1 MDPSEFHDF
10 TNKGKFT
17 VRRSK
22 KYWCE
27 IWSDQ
32 TIEQTLMKRSMKAR
46 GGITRRRGFSDNVL
60 SKWTLAMIVMQNVC
74 DEIENFCDVHYETS
88 EQHVDTRSSRI
99 DRDRN
104 DSIKL
109 QEWLSQHPHFA
120 DTDTIK
126 SLSSGIIGGPDVNC
140 HLALEIGMEMVTKMV
155 SYGNFKN
162 VTFKRKHKVVTLTSV
177 GNSFKAGTLKV
188 TAIDPLTLFQR
199 LCLSKQSNKDTTTPI
214 DVTSKFKLG

>member
-1 MDPSEFHDF
+1 MNPSEFHDF

-32 TIEQTLMKRSMKAR
+32 TIEQTLIKSMKFR
-46 GGITRRRGFSDNVL
+46 GGITDNVL
-60 SKWTLAMIVMQNVC
+60 SKWILPMIVMQNVC
-74 DEIENFCDVHYETS
+74 DEIENFCDIHYETS
-88 EQHVDTRSSRI
+88 EQHVDTQSSRI

-109 QEWLSQHPHFA
+109 QEWLSQHPPPLA
-120 DTDTIK
+120 DTDTVK
-126 SLSSGIIGGPDVNC
+126 TLSSGIIGGPDVNC
-140 HLALEIGMEMVTKMV
+140 HLAPEIRMEMVTKMV

-162 VTFKRKHKVVTLTSV
+162 MTFKRKHKVVTPASV
-177 GNSFKAGTLKV
+177 VNNFKAGTLKV
-188 TAIDPLTLFQR
+188 TAIDPLTFVQR
-199 LCLSKQSNKDTTTPI
+199 LCLSKQSDEDATTPI
-214 DVTSKFKLG
+214 CVTSKFKLG